1 VPWQRAKNSRV
12 SRTVSWPRW
21 RSLWLTKAEG
31 SLRDELVHLVAVVGD
46 RPGDVDSELPSHRE
60 QQARLA
66 GPRRAEQERHPPRPD
81 DPSHVVQNAAPLLL
95 RQTRQT
101 RFKTKFGSVGNA
113 LLPTCTST
121 STFNRSNRTS
131 TLGSSIPTLS
141 IRSRQRS
148 SSSSISSSS
157 PGHLQIDHSQI
168 TRPAVDPGHSLD
180 DIVTPACVAT
190 QRRRR

>member
-1 VPWQRAKNSRV
+1 V
-12 SRTVSWPRW
+12 
-21 RSLWLTKAEG
+21 TKAEG

-113 LLPTCTST
+113 LLPTCTSP
-121 STFNRSNRTS
+121 STFNRWNRPS

-141 IRSRQRS
+141 IRSRNARRQHSS
-148 SSSSISSSS
+148 SSSSISRTN
-157 PGHLQIDHSQI
+157 LQIDHSRI
-168 TRPAVDPGHSLD
+168 TSPAVDRSRAL
-180 DIVTPACVAT
+180 TPRHRDSSVAT